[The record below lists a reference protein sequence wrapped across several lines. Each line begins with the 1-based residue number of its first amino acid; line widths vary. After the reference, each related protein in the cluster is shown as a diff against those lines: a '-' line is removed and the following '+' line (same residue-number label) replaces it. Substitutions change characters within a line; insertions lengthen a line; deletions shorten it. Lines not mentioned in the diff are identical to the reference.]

1 MKKSQRW
8 TFKDMP
14 DLTGKTAVVS
24 GANSGVGF
32 CACRALAARGAQVV
46 MACRNLEKGQAAA
59 DAILKEF
66 PQAALELMA
75 LDLADLSS
83 VRAFVFAFGEKHA
96 RLHLLINNA
105 GLMATPYRQTA
116 DGFELQLGV
125 NYLGHFALT
134 GLLLEQ
140 ILAAEEAR
148 VVTVTSAVY
157 SGGRINF
164 ADLNSKQKYARW
176 GAYAQSKLANL
187 LFAGELQRRLERGGY
202 SATSLAAHPGYS
214 ATNLQ
219 ITGPG
224 LDNDRLLLWLMK
236 FGNALFA
243 QPACMGA
250 LPVLYA
256 ASLPEA
262 RGGDLIGP
270 DGLLGL
276 RGYPVRMR
284 PVDVGRDPQVAERL
298 WKVSEELTG
307 VRYERLRSINQ
318 PEL

>member
-1 MKKSQRW
+1 MNNSQRW
-8 TFKDMP
+8 TFDDMP
-14 DLTGKTAVVS
+14 DLTGKTAMVS

-32 CACRALAARGAQVV
+32 CTCRALAAKGAQVV

-59 DAILKEF
+59 QAILKEF
-66 PQAALELMA
+66 PHAALELMA
-75 LDLADLSS
+75 LDLADLHS

-96 RLHLLINNA
+96 RLHLLVNNA
-105 GLMATPYRQTA
+105 GLMATPYRRTA

-125 NYLGHFALT
+125 NHLGHFAMT
-134 GLLLEQ
+134 GMLLEQ
-140 ILAAEEAR
+140 ILAAGEAR

-164 ADLNSKQKYARW
+164 ADLNSQQKYARW

-187 LFAGELQRRLERGGY
+187 LFAGELQRRLESGGY
-202 SATSLAAHPGYS
+202 AAISLAAHPGYS

-224 LDNDRLLLWLMK
+224 LDNDRVLLGLMK

-256 ASLPEA
+256 VSSPDA

-270 DGLLGL
+270 GGWLGL
-276 RGYPVRMR
+276 RGYPVRMQAEKGGSDL
-284 PVDVGRDPQVAERL
+284 VVAERL
-298 WKVSEELTG
+298 WEVSEEMTG
-307 VRYERLRSINQ
+307 VRYERLDV
-318 PEL
+318 